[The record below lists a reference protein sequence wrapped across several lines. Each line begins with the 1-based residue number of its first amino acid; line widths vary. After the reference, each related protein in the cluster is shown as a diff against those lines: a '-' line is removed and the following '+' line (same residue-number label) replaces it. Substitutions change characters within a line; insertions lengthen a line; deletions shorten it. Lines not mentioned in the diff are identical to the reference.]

1 MAPAEAAVVASVLS
15 EVSVLAVEVVL
26 AAVAARLL
34 ASLALLLDDAESGP
48 LCAAAAWNSAPRNCC
63 SAAVIALEDVDDV
76 AEVESVD
83 EDAEVD
89 VVEAVDVLPD
99 DVTPNCASAA
109 AIAATSGLVADA
121 LLVDDDDE
129 SESFCD

>member
-1 MAPAEAAVVASVLS
+1 VVVSVLS
-15 EVSVLAVEVVL
+15 EVSVLVVEAVL

-34 ASLALLLDDAESGP
+34 ASVLLVLDDAKPGP
-48 LCAAAAWNSAPRNCC
+48 PCAAAAWNSAPRNCC

-99 DVTPNCASAA
+99 DVMPNCASAA

-121 LLVDDDDE
+121 LLVDDNDE